1 MIRTRFTVAAVRV
14 LLVAVLGALLATAG
28 PVGAASA
35 APVPCGGV
43 LWATCDTRTT
53 DNGYQ
58 YRYQGGELIRVPLG
72 GGPVAG
78 GTGCGA
84 TCPPDPAAV
93 CDLLLAVGSS
103 PTMTAQELAAY
114 DQAVAGCQAWLA
126 DPTNGIPLATVR
138 AQLADYLRDQ
148 LLPKPT
154 LTIQPGARSF
164 TGLQTIVYTQVPPAF
179 AFNVN
184 QPVLATI
191 SAVPTYHWDFGDG
204 ATGPNSP
211 GRPYD
216 AAISPRDFPDA
227 YVDHEYRK
235 PGTYQVTLTV
245 IWDGT
250 FTVPGVAQA
259 FALNAV
265 TLVATAQVVVE
276 EAAGVLTG
284 NG

>member
-1 MIRTRFTVAAVRV
+1 VAIA
-14 LLVAVLGALLATAG
+14 AALGALLATTG
-28 PVGAASA
+28 PAGAASA
-35 APVPCGGV
+35 APLPCGGV
-43 LWATCDTRTT
+43 QWATCDTRTT

-84 TCPPDPAAV
+84 SCPPDPAAV
-93 CDLLLAVGSS
+93 CDLLLAVGPS
-103 PTMTAQELAAY
+103 PTMTAQELTDY
-114 DQAVAGCQAWLA
+114 NQAVAGCQAWLA
-126 DPTNGIPLATVR
+126 DPANGIPLATVR
-138 AQLADYLRDQ
+138 AQLADYLKNQ

-164 TGLQTIVYTQVPPAF
+164 TGLQTIVYTRIPPAF
-179 AFNVN
+179 AFNVD

-191 SAVPTYHWDFGDG
+191 TAVPTYHWDFGDG

-216 AAISPRDFPDA
+216 AAISPRAFPDA
-227 YVDHEYRK
+227 YVDHEYK
-235 PGTYQVTLTV
+235 QPGTYQVTLTV

-259 FALNAV
+259 FALDAV
-265 TLVATAQVVVE
+265 TLVATAPVVVD